1 MVFVG
6 ITGLGGIGGA
16 SVDGGIGLEG
26 RGVDE
31 IEGCSLYVRA
41 EEVEREEGIL
51 SGGGKGLDTEVV
63 VIGTTERCGIGITE
77 DGDGCGLTEGEED
90 VRGWE

>member
-1 MVFVG
+1 M
-6 ITGLGGIGGA
+6 GGA
-16 SVDGGIGLEG
+16 SEEGGIGLEG

-41 EEVEREEGIL
+41 EEVEREGGIL
-51 SGGGKGLDTEVV
+51 IFGGGKVLDTEVV

-77 DGDGCGLTEGEED
+77 DGDGCRLTEGEED